1 MEGSQAEEEEEGPTS
16 PAVGPEE
23 EEAGKARAKPGM
35 TGTILVSTRRL
46 FGRPELEGGVEV
58 EREAGAELEVE
69 VELELEVE
77 VEVEG
82 EPELEAEPVFPVKN
96 SLMKS
101 RRNMENSTYSVV

>member
-16 PAVGPEE
+16 PAVVQE

-35 TGTILVSTRRL
+35 TGTILVSARRL

-69 VELELEVE
+69 VELELE